1 MSKLG
6 DYFSLRVLGTTGL
19 KVTPLSVG
27 TAALGDMPE
36 VFAYEVAEDEAVGM
50 LREVFTGSINF
61 VDTAASYGD
70 GESERRIGNVL
81 REMGGIPEGWV
92 IGTKADRDI
101 KTGDFSGAQMRRSVE
116 RSLDLLGLERLQLVH
131 LHDAEHSTFE
141 SIMAPDGPVE
151 VLQSMKEEGL
161 IDHLGVAGGPIDQE
175 IRYVETGC
183 FEVVVTHNRYTL
195 LNRSAEPLLEI
206 AALRNIAVLNAAP
219 YGSGIL
225 SRGPKAY
232 PRYAYQDADEDVVR
246 RAYELEQICD
256 RYQVPLAA
264 ASLQFSLRDPRIT
277 STIVGASRA
286 GRIEQTLVLAAH
298 EIPEEIWPELDRV
311 VPTSVDPEVYR
322 WN

>member
-1 MSKLG
+1 MSQIG
-6 DYFSLRVLGTTGL
+6 DYFSRRLLGTTGL
-19 KVTPLSVG
+19 QVTPLSVG

-36 VFAYEVAEDEAVGM
+36 VFAYEVTEDEATGM
-50 LREVFTGSINF
+50 LKEAFNGGINF
-61 VDTAASYGD
+61 IDTAASYGD

-81 REMGGIPEGWV
+81 REIGGLPQGWV
-92 IGTKADRDI
+92 IGTKADRDLI
-101 KTGDFSGAQMRRSVE
+101 NGDFSGAQMRRSIE

-131 LHDAEHSTFE
+131 LHDAEHSTYE
-141 SIMAPDGPVE
+141 AIMAPGGPVE

-175 IRYVETGC
+175 IRYVETGN
-183 FEVVVTHNRYTL
+183 FEVVVTHNRFTL

-206 AALRNIAVLNAAP
+206 AALRNVAVLNAAP

-232 PRYAYQDADEDVVR
+232 PRYAYQDADDDVVR
-246 RAYELEQICD
+246 RVYELERICD

-264 ASLQFSLRDPRIT
+264 VSLQFSLRDPRIT
-277 STIVGASRA
+277 STIVGASRS

-298 EIPEEIWPELDRV
+298 EIPEEIWPELDKV
-311 VPTSVDPEVYR
+311 APTSLDPEVHR

>member
-1 MSKLG
+1 MSKPG

-19 KVTPLSVG
+19 RVTPLSVG

-50 LREVFTGSINF
+50 LREVFTGPINF

-81 REMGGIPEGWV
+81 REIGGIPGGWV
-92 IGTKADRDI
+92 IGTKADRDL
-101 KTGDFSGAQMRRSVE
+101 KTGDFSGAQMRKSVE

-131 LHDAEHSTFE
+131 LHDAEHSTYE
-141 SIMAPDGPVE
+141 SIMAPGGPVE
-151 VLQSMKEEGL
+151 VLLSMKE
-161 IDHLGVAGGPIDQE
+161 DQ
-175 IRYVETGC
+175 
-183 FEVVVTHNRYTL
+183 N
-195 LNRSAEPLLEI
+195 
-206 AALRNIAVLNAAP
+206 
-219 YGSGIL
+219 
-225 SRGPKAY
+225 
-232 PRYAYQDADEDVVR
+232 ADEDVVR
-246 RAYELEQICD
+246 RAYELERICD

-277 STIVGASRA
+277 STIVGASRS

-311 VPTSVDPEVYR
+311 VPTSVDPEVHR